1 MNAKGGKG
9 NQSAISFSRLT
20 AGRRRRALWGGI
32 KPIDGGKWPDM
43 DGVWIDVNGAR
54 LFCDHR
60 RGGARTVVLLHE
72 MGGSLESYD
81 AVVAGLGA
89 RWSVLRYDQ
98 RGAGRSQ
105 APSGPLS
112 IDMATAD
119 LDGLLDALSVGRPV
133 ALVGTAVGAGVAIGF
148 AARHPEKVA
157 ALVLLAPATGLI
169 AKHRAATIEKIEAL
183 EADLRQAGR
192 GAGVVGDG
200 AIGRLA
206 TWRMLADMDLDAD
219 IAALDCPVLVAAGA
233 QDAFRPP
240 DHVAGVAG
248 RIAGARYTLLNT
260 GHVMAIDTPDL
271 VVATV
276 TGFLDEVGF
285 R

>member
-1 MNAKGGKG
+1 M
-9 NQSAISFSRLT
+9 
-20 AGRRRRALWGGI
+20 GGI
-32 KPIDGGKWPDM
+32 KPIDGGKLPNVDRL
-43 DGVWIDVNGAR
+43 WIDANGAR
-54 LFCDHR
+54 LCCDHR
-60 RGGARTVVLLHE
+60 RGGDRTVVLLHE

-105 APSGPLS
+105 APSGSLS
-112 IDMATAD
+112 IDMAAAD
-119 LDGLLDALSVGRPV
+119 LDGLLDALSIERPV

-169 AKHRAATIEKIEAL
+169 AEHRAATIEKIEAL
-183 EADLRQAGR
+183 EEDLRHGIADN
-192 GAGVVGDG
+192 AKS
-200 AIGRLA
+200 GRLA

-219 IAALDCPVLVAAGA
+219 IAALDCPVLVAAGTD
-233 QDAFRPP
+233 DAFRPP
-240 DHVAGVAG
+240 DHVADVAG